1 MLYCRSFDSEMAML
15 KKLFLA
21 IIFTILAVI
30 TGAGIWFGLWFL
42 SLPKI
47 NDLKMADTGLSIDVK
62 DANGKHRDWIV
73 GTKNPSWVPL
83 NQVSPRII
91 NAVVAAEDDAFFQH
105 DGFDF
110 EELKNSIKA
119 DLKKKRFAR
128 GASTITMQVARNLY
142 LTKGKTI
149 SRKLKETY
157 LTYRLENT
165 LTKKRILELYL
176 NIAEWGP
183 GIYGI
188 GQASHYYFGKTPSE
202 LDLNEAALLA
212 VILPNPRYFNPY
224 TRMTKVEERQNYLLM
239 RMFAEHDI
247 ESEEYETAVS
257 SPVELRER
265 L

>member
-1 MLYCRSFDSEMAML
+1 ML

-21 IIFTILAVI
+21 IIFIILSTIA
-30 TGAGIWFGLWFL
+30 GAGIWFGLWVL

-47 NDLKMADTGLSIDVK
+47 SGLKKADTGLSINVK

-73 GTKNPSWVPL
+73 GVRNPSWVPL
-83 NQVSPRII
+83 SRVSPRII
-91 NAVVAAEDDAFFQH
+91 DAVVAAEDDAFFQH
-105 DGFDF
+105 DGFNF

-142 LTKGKTI
+142 LSKEKTI
-149 SRKLKETY
+149 SRKIKEAY

-165 LTKKRILELYL
+165 LTKNRILELYL

-188 GQASHYYFGKTPSE
+188 SQASGYYFGKGPSE
-202 LDLNEAALLA
+202 LNLNEAALLA

-224 TRMTKVEERQNYLLM
+224 TRMTRVEERQNYLLM
-239 RMFAEHDI
+239 RMFTEHDI
-247 ESEEYETAVS
+247 ETEEYETAVS
-257 SPVELRER
+257 TSVELRGK

>member
-1 MLYCRSFDSEMAML
+1 ML

-21 IIFTILAVI
+21 IIFIILSTIAGV
-30 TGAGIWFGLWFL
+30 GIWFGLWVL
-42 SLPKI
+42 SLPDI
-47 NDLKMADTGLSIDVK
+47 SGLKKADIGLSINVK

-73 GTKNPSWVPL
+73 GVSNPSWISL
-83 NQVSPRII
+83 SQVSPHII
-91 NAVVAAEDDAFFQH
+91 DAVVAAEDDAFFQH
-105 DGFDF
+105 DGFNF

-142 LTKGKTI
+142 LSKEKTI
-149 SRKLKETY
+149 SRKIKEAY

-165 LTKKRILELYL
+165 LTKNRILELYL

-188 GQASHYYFGKTPSE
+188 GQASGYYFGKAPSE
-202 LDLNEAALLA
+202 LNLNEAALLA

-224 TRMTKVEERQNYLLM
+224 TRMTRVEERQNYLLM
-239 RMFAEHDI
+239 RMFTEHDI
-247 ESEEYETAVS
+247 ETEEYETAVS
-257 SPVELRER
+257 TSVELREK

>member
-1 MLYCRSFDSEMAML
+1 ML

-21 IIFTILAVI
+21 IILVILSAI
-30 TGAGIWFGLWFL
+30 TGAGIWFGLWVL
-42 SLPKI
+42 SLPNI
-47 NDLKMADTGLSIDVK
+47 SGLKKADTGLSINAK
-62 DANGKHRDWIV
+62 DAHGKHRDWIV
-73 GTKNPSWVPL
+73 GVRNPSWVSL
-83 NQVSPRII
+83 SRVSPHII
-91 NAVVAAEDDAFFQH
+91 DAVVAAEDDAFFQH

-142 LTKGKTI
+142 LTKEKTI

-165 LTKKRILELYL
+165 LTKNRILELYL

-188 GQASHYYFGKTPSE
+188 GQASGYYFGKGPSE
-202 LDLNEAALLA
+202 LNLNEAALLA

-224 TRMTKVEERQNYLLM
+224 TRMAKVEERQNYLLM
-239 RMFAEHDI
+239 RMFTEHDI
-247 ESEEYETAVS
+247 ATEEYEAALSTPLEVYK
-257 SPVELRER
+257 PGER
-265 L
+265 K

>member
-1 MLYCRSFDSEMAML
+1 MFR
-15 KKLFLA
+15 KLFF
-21 IIFTILAVI
+21 IILFAAFSIIAGV
-30 TGAGIWFGLWFL
+30 GIWFGLWVL
-42 SLPKI
+42 SIPDI
-47 NDLKMADTGLSIDVK
+47 SGLKKADTGLSINVK

-73 GTKNPSWVPL
+73 GIRNPSWISL
-83 NQVSPRII
+83 SQVSPHII
-91 NAVVAAEDDAFFQH
+91 DAVVAAEDDAFFQH

-142 LTKGKTI
+142 LTKEKTI

-157 LTYRLENT
+157 LTYRLEKT
-165 LTKKRILELYL
+165 LTKNRILELYL

-188 GQASHYYFGKTPSE
+188 GQASGYYFGKGPSE
-202 LDLNEAALLA
+202 LNLNEAALLA

-224 TRMTKVEERQNYLLM
+224 TRMAKVEKRQNYLLM
-239 RMFAEHDI
+239 RMFTEHDI
-247 ESEEYETAVS
+247 ATEEYEAAVS
-257 SPVELRER
+257 TSVELREK

>member
-1 MLYCRSFDSEMAML
+1 MF
-15 KKLFLA
+15 KK
-21 IIFTILAVI
+21 ISILLGI
-30 TGAGIWFGLWFL
+30 LTGGAAIWFGLWVL
-42 SLPKI
+42 SLPEI
-47 NDLKMADTGLSIDVK
+47 SDLKKADTGLSINVK
-62 DANGKHRDWIV
+62 DAGGKHKEWIV
-73 GTKNPSWVPL
+73 GVKNHSWVSL
-83 NQVSPRII
+83 NQVSPHII
-91 NAVVAAEDDAFFQH
+91 DAVVAAEDDAFFQH

-142 LTKGKTI
+142 LTKEKTI
-149 SRKLKETY
+149 SRKLKEAY

-165 LTKKRILELYL
+165 LTKNRILELYL

-188 GQASHYYFGKTPSE
+188 GQASHYYFGKTPSG

-212 VILPNPRYFNPY
+212 VILPSPRYFNPY
-224 TRMTKVEERQNYLLM
+224 TKMTKVEERQDYLLM
-239 RMFAEHDI
+239 RMLNEHDI
-247 ESEEYETAVS
+247 EQEEYETAVS